1 MKILVTGASG
11 LLGINL
17 ALEAAREHTVIGVV
31 NENLFGT
38 DAFDVRQVDL
48 LAPHAVT
55 RLLEDTQPDWIIH
68 CAALANVDECENNP
82 DLAYLTNAELPG
94 EIARQVS
101 GLGIPMAH
109 ISTDAVFDGVKGDY
123 CEEDEPNPLSVYA
136 RTKLIGEQA
145 VADAHPEAIIARVNL
160 FGWSMT
166 GKRSLAEFFFY
177 NLRDN
182 KRVNGFTD
190 VFFCPMLVNDLAG
203 VLIAMLKKEL
213 SGLFHVVGSICTSKY
228 DFGVAVAEKFGLDA
242 ELITPTSV
250 NVGGLSAA
258 RSPNLTL
265 RSDKITKILG
275 RPLPNFETGLSR
287 LYELYQMGYPA
298 RLREDF
304 ISAPW

>member
-1 MKILVTGASG
+1 MKVLITGASG

-17 ALEAAREHTVIGVV
+17 AFEAAKEHAVIGVV

-48 LAPHAVT
+48 LAPNAISQ
-55 RLLEDTQPDWIIH
+55 LLEDTQPDWLIH
-68 CAALANVDECENNP
+68 CAALANVDDCEENP

-101 GLGIPMAH
+101 GLGISMVH
-109 ISTDAVFDGVKGDY
+109 ISTDAVFDGEKGDY
-123 CEEDEPNPLSVYA
+123 TEEDEPNPISVYA

-145 VADAHPEAIIARVNL
+145 VADAHPEAIIARVNI
-160 FGWSMT
+160 FGWSKT
-166 GKRSLAEFFFY
+166 GERSLAEFFFY
-177 NLRDN
+177 NLRDQ

-190 VFFCPMLVNDLAG
+190 VFFCPMLANDLAG
-203 VLIAMLKKEL
+203 VLIAMLERGL
-213 SGLFHVVGSICTSKY
+213 SGLFHVVGSVCANKY

-250 NVGGLSAA
+250 SAGGLSAA
-258 RSPNLTL
+258 RSPILTL
-265 RSDKITKILG
+265 KSDKLAGLLG
-275 RPLPNFETGLSR
+275 SPLPSYETGLSR
-287 LYELYQMGYPA
+287 MYELYRMGYPSL
-298 RLREDF
+298 LREDF